1 MKKIFLDTREME
13 HPKPLELAISI
24 LKEMDDKSYLYMLHR
39 KEPVPLIDLAKEQ
52 HFQVLGHQDIKGEW
66 HILIVK
72 NDSLDLKE
80 CLCV

>member
-1 MKKIFLDTREME
+1 MKKIFLDAREME

-24 LKEMDDKSYLYMLHR
+24 LKEIDDKSYLYMLHR
-39 KEPVPLIDLAKEQ
+39 KEPVPLIDLAIEQ
-52 HFQVLGHQDIKGEW
+52 HLQVFGHQDIKGEW
-66 HILIVK
+66 HILIAK